1 MKHKA
6 QIHELLLLS
15 AFEELLCWTADRW
28 MDRHLQPA
36 VQGPMRSSSLETN
49 TELN

>member
-6 QIHELLLLS
+6 QMHELLLLS

-28 MDRHLQPA
+28 TDGWTDTSGLQCR
-36 VQGPMRSSSLETN
+36 VSSCLQTN